1 MSGAFVIEIEDR
13 AAGLALAEKGGF
25 LFRASD
31 PIFRKLDGHLFQHVR
46 QARTAAAQVW
56 REYCARTMPPTA
68 AQHSAQHSAEPTP
81 IQISW
86 GRGRPVES
94 VAPSDDAGRGYV
106 RRVGT

>member
-13 AAGLALAEKGGF
+13 AAGLVLAEKGGF
-25 LFRASD
+25 RFRASD

-56 REYCARTMPPTA
+56 REYCARTMVQA
-68 AQHSAQHSAEPTP
+68 AAQHSAEPTP

-86 GRGRPVES
+86 GRARPLES
-94 VAPSDDAGRGYV
+94 VAPPDDAGRGYV